1 MYIGFHGGAGQSEIL
16 FCGWTEMVAY
26 RQIIYQVY

>member
-1 MYIGFHGGAGQSEIL
+1 MYIGFHEGTCQSEIL
-16 FCGWTEMVAY
+16 YCGRTEMVAY